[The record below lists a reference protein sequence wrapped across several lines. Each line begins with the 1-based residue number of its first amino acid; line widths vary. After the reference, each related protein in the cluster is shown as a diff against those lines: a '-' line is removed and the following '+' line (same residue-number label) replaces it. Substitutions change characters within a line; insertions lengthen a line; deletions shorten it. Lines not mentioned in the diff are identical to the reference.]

1 MKILKEILDGF
12 WDLGLKYYCLFALCI
27 FFLFVFLMYVDEAKA
42 IELKKH
48 NTRIGF
54 LIFSF
59 FMIRKYNIMEKTNK
73 NLKLI

>member
-1 MKILKEILDGF
+1 
-12 WDLGLKYYCLFALCI
+12 
-27 FFLFVFLMYVDEAKA
+27 MYVDEAKA

-73 NLKLI
+73 NLKLIWTKPFCFHFVQIIKFLKSNPIQLKKYWDGWPY